1 MGHVV
6 VKYKVTID
14 QPDEGSP
21 DYEGIANT
29 ISSMEEVQA
38 CEIKPLAF
46 GMMFIEVQAVL
57 GEGEEASE
65 GHHGE
70 GGEGGAEVAP
80 AAIDAFSQADFLGRE
95 PLGHHADADHEAGA
109 NDGEQQTGHH
119 QLVEVLSGGK
129 QQAGNRREHQDR
141 GVGDPGS
148 EFVQEH
154 ADQHARRNGEGHV
167 ADGHSADLTNGQTQ
181 VRFHGGGQ
189 RGQVE
194 PDHEGQ
200 EEGDPG
206 QVKGSVPALERPKV
220 AKH

>member
-1 MGHVV
+1 MIRLAGGGVGDV
-6 VKYKVTID
+6 
-14 QPDEGSP
+14 
-21 DYEGIANT
+21 
-29 ISSMEEVQA
+29 EEVEEAVDGGDDAGQGDGTA
-38 CEIKPLAF
+38 P
-46 GMMFIEVQAVL
+46 VQNSAGGQFEAA

-80 AAIDAFSQADFLGRE
+80 AAVDAFSQADFLGRE

-167 ADGHSADLTNGQTQ
+167 ADGHGADLTNGQTQ